1 MIIRSVDK
9 QDEVVSV
16 TLELGQRDIDRIAE
30 EFQKISNHFNGQSV
44 LEVPLTH
51 EILSQVY
58 AYGSSA

>member
-9 QDEVVSV
+9 KDEIVSV
-16 TLELGQRDIDRIAE
+16 TLELGQRDIDRVAE
-30 EFQKISNHFNGQSV
+30 EFQNISDHFDGQSV
-44 LEVPLTH
+44 LEIPLTH